1 MPCACA
7 QGVQIDRSALF
18 HQPEQRVD
26 QPLRSEPYVCSQIL
40 MFLRTVGRAPRSTAG
55 RVRGVA
61 DDDTSIKV
69 SRQTR
74 ERLARLAAERR
85 TTLKDV
91 VEELAAATLTAAE
104 LAEREQRARSV
115 LAEHFGVE
123 VSDADLAASAR
134 LRAMITRKERAA

>member
-1 MPCACA
+1 VLP
-7 QGVQIDRSALF
+7 
-18 HQPEQRVD
+18 
-26 QPLRSEPYVCSQIL
+26 
-40 MFLRTVGRAPRSTAG
+40 
-55 RVRGVA
+55 VA

-115 LAEHFGVE
+115 LAEHFGIDVT
-123 VSDADLAASAR
+123 DAELAASAR
-134 LRAMITRKERAA
+134 LREMIAARETAA